1 MIARSSTA
9 LVAAGLV
16 ALAGCAKGPIR
27 GQLALPNQ
35 TPQAALLT
43 YESGLFG
50 KTGKLSTTL
59 PTGESFTGP
68 YKLEPDAPDKTITST
83 LAGNRGNSMVC
94 RLTLTAP
101 GVGPDGGGTVRCD
114 LSTGGIFD
122 ARF

>member
-9 LVAAGLV
+9 LVAAGLL

-35 TPQAALLT
+35 TPQAASLN
-43 YESGLFG
+43 YESSLFG

-68 YKLEPDAPDKTITST
+68 YRLDPDC
-83 LAGNRGNSMVC
+83 AGQDDHQHAGGKPREQH
-94 RLTLTAP
+94 
-101 GVGPDGGGTVRCD
+101 GVPAHPHRAWRRPRWRRDREV
-114 LSTGGIFD
+114 
-122 ARF
+122 

>member
-9 LVAAGLV
+9 LVAAGLL

-35 TPQAALLT
+35 TPQAASLN
-43 YESGLFG
+43 YESSLFG

-59 PTGESFTGP
+59 PTGESFRGP
-68 YKLEPDAPDKTITST
+68 YVLDPAAPDKTITST

-94 RLTLTAP
+94 RLTLTEP
-101 GVGPDGGGTVRCD
+101 GVGPDGGGAVRCD
-114 LSTGGIFD
+114 LSTGGVFD

>member
-9 LVAAGLV
+9 LVAAGLL

-35 TPQAALLT
+35 TPQAASLN
-43 YESGLFG
+43 YKSGLFG
-50 KTGKLSTTL
+50 KTGTLSTTL
-59 PTGESFTGP
+59 PSGENFTGP
-68 YKLEPDAPDKTITST
+68 YRLDPTAPDKTITST
-83 LAGNRGNSMVC
+83 LEGNRGNHMVC
-94 RLTLTAP
+94 RLTLTEP

-114 LSTGGIFD
+114 LSTGGAFD

>member
-9 LVAAGLV
+9 LVVAGLV

-35 TPQAALLT
+35 TPQAALLN
-43 YESGLFG
+43 YKSSLFG
-50 KTGKLSTTL
+50 KTGTLSTTL

-68 YKLEPDAPDKTITST
+68 YRLDPDAPDKTITST
-83 LAGNRGNSMVC
+83 LAGNRGNQMVC
-94 RLTLTAP
+94 RLSLTEP
-101 GVGPDGGGTVRCD
+101 GIGPDGGGTVKCD
-114 LSTGGIFD
+114 LSTGGVFD

>member
-1 MIARSSTA
+1 VIARSSTA
-9 LVAAGLV
+9 LVAAGLL

-35 TPQAALLT
+35 TPQAASLT
-43 YESGLFG
+43 YKSNLFG
-50 KTGKLSTTL
+50 KTGRLSTTL
-59 PTGESFTGP
+59 PTGETFAGP
-68 YKLEPDAPDKTITST
+68 YTLDAAAPDKTITST

-94 RLTLTAP
+94 RLTLTEP

-114 LSTGGIFD
+114 LSTGGAFD

>member
-9 LVAAGLV
+9 LVAAGLL
-16 ALAGCAKGPIR
+16 ALAGCAKGPIL
-27 GQLALPNQ
+27 GQLALPDQ
-35 TPQAALLT
+35 TPQAASLN
-43 YESGLFG
+43 YASSLFG

-68 YKLEPDAPDKTITST
+68 YRLDPGAPDKTITST

-94 RLTLTAP
+94 RLTLSEP

-114 LSTGGIFD
+114 LSTGGAFD

>member
-9 LVAAGLV
+9 LVAAGLL

-35 TPQAALLT
+35 TPQAAALN
-43 YESGLFG
+43 YASSLFG

-68 YKLEPDAPDKTITST
+68 YALDAAAPDKTITST

-94 RLTLTAP
+94 RLTLTEP
-101 GVGPDGGGTVRCD
+101 GVGPDRGGTVRCD
-114 LSTGGIFD
+114 LSTGGVFD

>member
-9 LVAAGLV
+9 LVAAGLL

-35 TPQAALLT
+35 TPQAASLN
-43 YESGLFG
+43 YASGLFG

-68 YKLEPDAPDKTITST
+68 YRLDPDSPDKTITST
-83 LAGNRGNSMVC
+83 LTGEREQQTALRRGPSPSP
-94 RLTLTAP
+94 A
-101 GVGPDGGGTVRCD
+101 
-114 LSTGGIFD
+114 S
-122 ARF
+122 ARWRRDREV

>member
-9 LVAAGLV
+9 LVAVGLL
-16 ALAGCAKGPIR
+16 ALAGCAHGPIR

-35 TPQAALLT
+35 TPQAASLN
-43 YESGLFG
+43 YQSSLFG

-59 PTGESFTGP
+59 PTGETFSGP
-68 YKLEPDAPDKTITST
+68 YRLDPDAPDKAITST

-94 RLTLTAP
+94 RLTLIEP

-114 LSTGGIFD
+114 LSTGGAFD

>member
-1 MIARSSTA
+1 VIARSSTA
-9 LVAAGLV
+9 LVAAGLL

-27 GQLALPNQ
+27 GQLALPDQ
-35 TPQAALLT
+35 KPQAASLN
-43 YESGLFG
+43 YASSLFG

-68 YKLEPDAPDKTITST
+68 YMLDPAAPDKTISST
-83 LAGNRGNSMVC
+83 LAGNRGNSLVC
-94 RLTLTAP
+94 RLTLTEP

-114 LSTGGIFD
+114 LSTGGVFD

>member
-9 LVAAGLV
+9 LVAAGLL

-35 TPQAALLT
+35 TPQAASLN

-68 YKLEPDAPDKTITST
+68 YGSTPPRRTRRSPARWRETEGTTWCAGSPSPSLASAPMA
-83 LAGNRGNSMVC
+83 AG
-94 RLTLTAP
+94 P
-101 GVGPDGGGTVRCD
+101 
-114 LSTGGIFD
+114 
-122 ARF
+122 

>member
-9 LVAAGLV
+9 LVAAGLL
-16 ALAGCAKGPIR
+16 ALVGCAKGPLR
-27 GQLALPNQ
+27 GQLALPDR
-35 TPQAALLT
+35 TPQAASLN
-43 YESGLFG
+43 YASSLFG

-68 YKLEPDAPDKTITST
+68 YTLDAAAPDKTITST

-94 RLTLTAP
+94 RLTLTEP
-101 GVGPDGGGTVRCD
+101 GVGPAGGGTVRCA
-114 LSTGGIFD
+114 LSTGGVFD

>member
-9 LVAAGLV
+9 LVAAGLL

-35 TPQAALLT
+35 TPLPASLN
-43 YESGLFG
+43 YESSLFG

-59 PTGESFTGP
+59 PTGERFTGP
-68 YKLEPDAPDKTITST
+68 YTLDAAAPDKTITST
-83 LAGNRGNSMVC
+83 LGGNRGNSMVC
-94 RLTLTAP
+94 RLTLTEP

-114 LSTGGIFD
+114 LSTGGAFD

>member
-1 MIARSSTA
+1 VIARSSTA
-9 LVAAGLV
+9 LVAAGLL
-16 ALAGCAKGPIR
+16 ALVGCAKGPIR

-35 TPQAALLT
+35 APRAASLN

-50 KTGKLSTTL
+50 KTGKLWTTL

-68 YKLEPDAPDKTITST
+68 YVLDPAAPDKTITST
-83 LAGNRGNSMVC
+83 LEGNRGNHMVC
-94 RLTLTAP
+94 RLTLTEP

-114 LSTGGIFD
+114 LSTGGAFD